1 VICRR
6 APGAALLLGAVVV
19 AAGCATP
26 LSVAPDTP
34 ERDVRARFGKPTA
47 VIEGVGGRVARRL
60 EYAIGPYFQA
70 TYMVDVGGDDRVLAV
85 SQVLTLEHF
94 AQVKIDV
101 DTRSTIRR
109 EFGTPYRINRYPRM
123 KIEEWLYPYKN
134 HGAFND
140 EMAIDFDPSGV
151 VRRIE
156 SIPDPRFDTFRERGA
171 H

>member
-1 VICRR
+1 
-6 APGAALLLGAVVV
+6 
-19 AAGCATP
+19 
-26 LSVAPDTP
+26 
-34 ERDVRARFGKPTA
+34 
-47 VIEGVGGRVARRL
+47 
-60 EYAIGPYFQA
+60 
-70 TYMVDVGGDDRVLAV
+70 
-85 SQVLTLEHF
+85 
-94 AQVKIDV
+94 
-101 DTRSTIRR
+101 
-109 EFGTPYRINRYPRM
+109 M